1 MQRKK
6 IKAFTQQQLIAAT
19 SLLLVLFYNYSFFK
33 NLFSVYPPNK
43 EYIGFLFSLT
53 VVFYALTVILFNL
66 LSSKWTLKPLLIVVL
81 LISSM
86 TAYFMDTYH
95 VVIDESMIR
104 NAFQTDIDESID
116 LLSFKQLLYL
126 LFLGLLPAYR
136 IYKTPLHSR
145 GLKKEL
151 LAKLKTVI
159 LALAVILLMAIPF
172 GKHYASFLRE
182 HKPLRYSV
190 NPLYWIYSIGK
201 YSYDTFGKDDG
212 KIEPIGVD
220 ATIPDSESKKLMVF
234 VVGEAA
240 RADHF
245 GLNGY
250 KRETNPLLK
259 QEQNLISFPDF
270 YACGTS
276 TAHSVPCMFSPLD
289 RASYSDS
296 KAAGMENV
304 LDILKHTG
312 KVSLLWRENN
322 SDSKGVAL
330 RIPYQWYK
338 SPQINTVCSEGECRD
353 IGMLK
358 GLNDFIAKNRG
369 KHIMIILHQMGNH
382 GPAYYKRYPKA
393 FEKFTPVCKTNQLEA
408 CTQEE
413 IANAYDNALLYTD
426 YFLDQTIRWLKK
438 YQDRYQTAMFYVADH
453 GESLGEKG
461 LYLHGMPYFMAPDAQ
476 KHVGALLWLGSDA
489 DNQKYLH
496 LLREKAGKHYSHDNL
511 FHTILGFFN
520 AKTKLYNPKQDILH
534 AP

>member
-1 MQRKK
+1 V
-6 IKAFTQQQLIAAT
+6 IV
-19 SLLLVLFYNYSFFK
+19 SLLLALFYNYSFFK
-33 NLFSVYPPNK
+33 NILSVYPLDGVN
-43 EYIGFLFSLT
+43 IGFLLSLA
-53 VVFYALTVILFNL
+53 VVLYALTVLFFTL
-66 LSSKWTLKPLLIVVL
+66 LSTKWTVKPLLIFVL
-81 LISSM
+81 LVSSM
-86 TAYFMDTYH
+86 TAYFMNTYH

-104 NAFQTDIDESID
+104 NAFQTDIKESMD
-116 LLSFKQLLYL
+116 LFSFKQVFYFV
-126 LFLGLLPAYR
+126 FLGILPAYWV
-136 IYKTPLHSR
+136 YKTPLIER
-145 GLKKEL
+145 GFKKEL
-151 LAKLKTVI
+151 FAKLKTVLI
-159 LALAVILLMAIPF
+159 AVAVILLMVMPF
-172 GKHYASFLRE
+172 SKHYASFLRE

-201 YSYDTFGKDDG
+201 YSYDTFSKHDT
-212 KIEPIGVD
+212 KVKPIGVD
-220 ATIPDSESKKLMVF
+220 ATIPNGKRKKLMVF

-259 QEQNLISFPDF
+259 QEQNLINFPDF

-296 KAAGMENV
+296 KASSMENV
-304 LDILKHTG
+304 LDILKHTN
-312 KVSLLWRENN
+312 KVALLWRDNN

-330 RIPYQWYK
+330 RIPYEWYK
-338 SPQINTVCSEGECRD
+338 SPQNNKICVEGECRD

-358 GLNDFIAKNRG
+358 DLDTFIQHNKDKN
-369 KHIMIILHQMGNH
+369 IMIVLHQMGNH

-426 YFLDQTIRWLKK
+426 YFLDQTIQWLKK
-438 YQDRYQTAMFYVADH
+438 YNNKYQTAMFYVADH

-476 KHVGALLWLGSDA
+476 KHVGAFLWFGSDA

-496 LLREKAGKHYSHDNL
+496 LLGEKAGKHYSHDNL

-520 AKTKLYNPKQDILH
+520 VQTKLYDPKQDILY